1 MAFRSEPHPLM
12 PLAMTRLRPDP
23 KATGLKRLGLPV
35 VALAWLSIFAIGGY
49 ALFTFGGPHHMIVGG
64 GKSHEALA
72 SVEADSTGG
81 EREAALVEATGRYL
95 KSHPEAS
102 TAMHEGQELAP
113 TEFLNDDLAA
123 HHQKFRVRKVS
134 GNRAELYEIS

>member
-1 MAFRSEPHPLM
+1 MARAM
-12 PLAMTRLRPDP
+12 PRLKPDP
-23 KATGLKRLGLPV
+23 KATGIRRLGLPV

-72 SVEADSTGG
+72 TVEAGSTGS
-81 EREAALVEATGRYL
+81 EREAALIAATKRYL
-95 KSHPEAS
+95 ETHPDAPQ
-102 TAMHEGQELAP
+102 AMREGRELAP
-113 TEFLNDDLAA
+113 LEYLNEDLAA
-123 HHQKFRVRKVS
+123 HHHKFRVRKVS